1 VKTLLPFFLKKYI
14 MADPSLNILVVP
26 TYNTYTLGVV
36 DASVY
41 PTGFVIT
48 SPSIQ
53 ITPPGFDAVSMAFI
67 PNEFTVYNSTTL
79 GISEVTDTILPIPDG
94 IYYFTYS
101 ISPAYTYSV
110 EKSIMRVDRLQE
122 RFDEAFMKLDMME
135 CDQAIKTQ
143 AKVDLNT
150 IYFFIQ
156 GSIAAANN
164 CAVIESSKLYE
175 TAYKMLNHF
184 IANNCGCT
192 GNNF

>member
-1 VKTLLPFFLKKYI
+1 
-14 MADPSLNILVVP
+14 MADPVLNILVVP
-26 TYNTYTLGVV
+26 TYNTFTLGIV

-48 SPSIQ
+48 SPTIL
-53 ITPPGFDAVSMAFI
+53 ITPPGFDAVSLPFV
-67 PNEFTVYNSTTL
+67 PNEFAVYNSTTL
-79 GISEVTDTILPIPDG
+79 GITELTDELVPIPDG
-94 IYYFTYS
+94 VYYFTYS
-101 ISPAYTYSV
+101 VAPAYLYSV

-164 CAVIESSKLYE
+164 CAILQSSKLYE
-175 TAYKMLNHF
+175 TAYKMLSHF

-192 GNNF
+192 GNNYN

>member
-1 VKTLLPFFLKKYI
+1 
-14 MADPSLNILVVP
+14 MADPQLNILVVP
-26 TYNTYTLGVV
+26 TYNTFTLEIV

-41 PTGFVIT
+41 PDDPPIVV
-48 SPSIQ
+48 SPTIS
-53 ITPPGFDAVSMAFI
+53 ITPPGFQTVLLPFI
-67 PNEFTVYNSTTL
+67 VDEFNIFNSTTL
-79 GISEVTDTILPIPDG
+79 GITDLGEPVLPIPDG
-94 IYYFTYS
+94 IYYLKYT
-101 ISPAYTYSV
+101 IAPAYLYFI
-110 EKSIMRVDRLQE
+110 EKSIIKVDRLQE

-143 AKVDLNT
+143 SKVDLNT

-184 IANNCGCT
+184 IANNCGCS
-192 GNNF
+192 GHNYR